1 MKKVLGILGLF
12 TVLVLTVLLIPTAAF
27 AKSDITIKAT
37 AGYDNKV
44 LYGSG
49 VPITLTLQNNG
60 DDFSGDIVIDAPES
74 YEVGSARA
82 LPLTLAAGETKTLTL
97 RLSALSEDYM
107 YSGTSMQM
115 FYLYEGGWE
124 KGKEVTYKGDKA
136 VRPSFFMEDSLFIFT
151 LTESTDRL
159 TALRTIKFNQGLRP
173 EVISLNH
180 LKNGVLPSTK
190 QDWEMAS
197 IVVVD
202 ESSIADWPDAQQ
214 QALVDW
220 LHAGGIVLA
229 GATSKGDAE
238 FGMLADYL
246 PLKATNETMTI
257 TPEQAQDYAKTSDLP
272 NAITV
277 QQSTLAEGAT
287 SVWSLNNTPVT
298 AMKKVG
304 SGTIMQTAFSLGDQP
319 LSAEKGYDE
328 LLSVLIKDAKVIDTG
343 SQIYYGGQSTLDSIG
358 YESVSINELF
368 PSFEVSVLGIGFI
381 IFIYFLLVGPLLY
394 FALKRKDKR
403 EYSWW
408 IIPSIAILT
417 SVAIFAYGARDRLA
431 KPQVHQMSFYE
442 MQEDGM
448 MNGYFV
454 ETLLSNR
461 SGDYKLV
468 AGEGTTLSS
477 WTGQS
482 FSGNQMN
489 TRMKAI
495 IEGEP
500 ENPTMTLR
508 NVGYWSTSSIIG
520 QSTVEATGKL
530 LVNIEN
536 NSELISGTIE
546 NTFPFPLTNVQIWT
560 GAKQIDLGDLDAG
573 ETLQVNEQH
582 KAGILLPAKSTMGGS
597 GGYYGGTPMGMTSE
611 KLPEERK
618 RAIKQAFDMYLMNQP
633 LKTPVVIAI
642 SKEPIVPITVEGERA
657 ELDAT
662 NLLIQPFE
670 SSTLF
675 KGEFTLPFD
684 SFELEVY
691 SDKGLYSERTPGQVN
706 EWYMENGEFIYLA
719 TIPQNITDEPPVWK
733 ELAIKN
739 TVANVMTY
747 EILNQKTG
755 EFEPVTDS
763 RASFTENIA
772 DYISKEQTIELRI
785 NKQDSTG
792 NDYTK
797 VPEVELTGEAAQ

>member
-1 MKKVLGILGLF
+1 MKKVLGALGLF
-12 TVLVLTVLLIPTAAF
+12 TVLVLTVLLIPITAF
-27 AKSDITIKAT
+27 AKSDISIKAT

-44 LYGSG
+44 QYGST

-60 DDFSGDIVIDAPES
+60 DDFAGDIVIDAPES
-74 YEVGSARA
+74 YEIGSARA
-82 LPLTLAAGETKTLTL
+82 LPLTLAAGETKTITL

-107 YSGTSMQM
+107 HSGTSMQM

-124 KGKEVTYKGDKA
+124 NGKEITYKGDKV
-136 VRPSFFMEDSLFIFT
+136 VRPSFFMGDSVFIFT

-159 TALRTIKFNQGLRP
+159 TALRNIKFNQGLRT

-180 LKNGVLPSTK
+180 LKNGVLPATK

-197 IVVVD
+197 IFVVD

-214 QALVDW
+214 KALVDW
-220 LHAGGIVLA
+220 LHAGGTVIA

-246 PLKATNETMTI
+246 PLKPTNETMTI
-257 TPEQAQDYAKTSDLP
+257 TPEQAQNYAKTSDLP
-272 NAITV
+272 NSITL
-277 QQSTLAEGAT
+277 QQSKLAEGAT
-287 SVWSLNNTPVT
+287 SIWSLDSTPVT

-328 LLSVLIKDAKVIDTG
+328 LLSVLIKDAKLIDTG
-343 SQIYYGGQSTLDSIG
+343 SQKFYSGQSTLDSIG

-368 PSFEVSVLGIGFI
+368 PSFEVSVVGIGLI
-381 IFIYFLLVGPLLY
+381 IFIYFILVGPLLY

-468 AGEGTTLSS
+468 ASEGTTMSS
-477 WTGQS
+477 WKGQS
-482 FSGNQMN
+482 FSGNQVD

-530 LVNIEN
+530 NVNLQN

-546 NTFPFPLTNVQIWT
+546 NTFPFPLIDVQIWT
-560 GAKQIDLGDLDAG
+560 GAKKIDLGDLDAG
-573 ETLQVNEQH
+573 ETLQVSEPH
-582 KAGILLPAKSTMGGS
+582 KAGILLPAKSNS
-597 GGYYGGTPMGMTSE
+597 GGHGSYYGGTPMGITSE
-611 KLPEERK
+611 MLPKERK
-618 RAIKQAFDMYLMNQP
+618 RAVVKAFNMYLMNQP
-633 LKTPVVIAI
+633 LKTPIVVGIA
-642 SKEPIVPITVEGERA
+642 KEPLVPIQVEDERA

-662 NLLIQPFE
+662 NLIIQPFE
-670 SSTLF
+670 SSTLLQGAF
-675 KGEFTLPFD
+675 ILPFD
-684 SFELEVY
+684 SFNLEVY
-691 SDKGLYSERTPGQVN
+691 SDKGLYAERTPEQHN

-719 TIPQNITDEPPVWK
+719 TIPQDITEKPPAWK

-739 TVANVMTY
+739 TVTNVLTY
-747 EILNQKTG
+747 EILNHKTG
-755 EFEPVTDS
+755 QFEPVTDS

-792 NDYTK
+792 NDHTK
-797 VPEVELTGEAAQ
+797 VPEVVLTGEVTE